1 MAELERQHPDL
12 IAMHINGCSG
22 DTNPLPRRK
31 EEYRIQYG
39 EEMATAVSTALRSR
53 SLVAIPAD
61 APLRCVA

>member
-39 EEMATAVSTALRSR
+39 EEMATSVST
-53 SLVAIPAD
+53 
-61 APLRCVA
+61 